1 MTDEIQDELIANAIN
16 SITEKV
22 SKVMLDEFLK
32 LPAEMQLNMVLIK
45 SAQLLLSNVL
55 CHVAINKTELDKIAN
70 SQGEE
75 LRDLTLSCAY
85 SGFADKFNFN
95 KH

>member
-16 SITEKV
+16 AVTEKA
-22 SKVMLDEFLK
+22 STIMLDEFLK
-32 LPAEMQLNMVLIK
+32 LPDEMQLNMVLIK
-45 SAQLLLSNVL
+45 SAQLLLANVL
-55 CHVAINKTELDKIAN
+55 CHVAINKTELEKIAQ
-70 SQGEE
+70 SQGDE

>member
-1 MTDEIQDELIANAIN
+1 MSDELQDELIANAIN
-16 SITEKV
+16 TITEKV
-22 SKVMLDEFLK
+22 SNLMLKEFLE
-32 LPAEMQLNMVLIK
+32 LPAEIQMNMVLIK
-45 SAQLLLSNVL
+45 SAQLLLANVL
-55 CHVAINKTELDKIAN
+55 CHVAINKSELDKITL

-75 LRDLTLSCAY
+75 LRDLTLNCAY